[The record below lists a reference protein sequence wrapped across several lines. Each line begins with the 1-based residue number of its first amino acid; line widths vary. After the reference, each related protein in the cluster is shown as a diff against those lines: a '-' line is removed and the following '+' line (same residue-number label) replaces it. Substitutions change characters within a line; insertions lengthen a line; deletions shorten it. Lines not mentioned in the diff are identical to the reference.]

1 VFVSIMELQ
10 RFTAD
15 DTDALAAWFTDEAA
29 LVQWGGADVVF
40 PLDRAQM
47 VPLLREAAADPPT
60 RWLVNGVVRNEV
72 VAHAQCALDWRH
84 GVARLARVSV
94 NPACRGS
101 GLAAPFLRLI
111 LARVFVL
118 PGFER
123 VELNVYSFN
132 TAAIRTYERL
142 GFVREGVRRSSV
154 RVGAER
160 WDTAMFALLRSQWAA
175 AATNPPDP
183 PAPSPHPE

>member
-1 VFVSIMELQ
+1 MEL
-10 RFTAD
+10 RAFTAD
-15 DTDALAAWFTDEAA
+15 DTEALAAWFADEAS
-29 LVQWGGADVVF
+29 LVQWGGPAVVF
-40 PLDRAQM
+40 PLDRSQIASF
-47 VPLLREAAADPPT
+47 LREAAANPPT
-60 RWLVNGVVRNEV
+60 RWLFKGVAQGVM

-84 GVARLARVSV
+84 GVARLARVGV
-94 NPACRGS
+94 NPACRGR
-101 GLAAPFLRLI
+101 GLATPFLRLI
-111 LARVFVL
+111 LQRIFAVS
-118 PGFER
+118 GFER

-142 GFVREGVRRSSV
+142 GFVQEGVRRSSV